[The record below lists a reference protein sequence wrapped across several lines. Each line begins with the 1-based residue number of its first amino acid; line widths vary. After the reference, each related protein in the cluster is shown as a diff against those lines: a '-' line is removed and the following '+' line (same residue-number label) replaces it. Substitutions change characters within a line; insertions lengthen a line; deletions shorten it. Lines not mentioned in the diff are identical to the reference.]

1 MISQYLTASIK
12 IIQFSI
18 PPPTLS
24 IYVQN
29 FSILLTLDVLFQMK
43 PPLSKW
49 YQSIKRKHNLRMAI
63 ICYQVLPSGRL
74 SFSVSTRSFLQVDFR
89 FLYQLINLVWLS
101 FDFFSFSW
109 CLTICFFVALHSCM
123 RSCPKI
129 LRNIF
134 YL

>member
-43 PPLSKW
+43 PLS
-49 YQSIKRKHNLRMAI
+49 QND
-63 ICYQVLPSGRL
+63 
-74 SFSVSTRSFLQVDFR
+74 TN
-89 FLYQLINLVWLS
+89 QLKE
-101 FDFFSFSW
+101 
-109 CLTICFFVALHSCM
+109 T
-123 RSCPKI
+123 
-129 LRNIF
+129 
-134 YL
+134 